1 MLENNYV
8 TLDFLKKLTYG
19 ILSIKKE
26 FANVSDDYKPTYA
39 EILEG
44 KYFPMFKDNIS
55 ANRIIVGLKLLEEY
69 SDKTSYVDKKDVVV
83 IYPKLASVLI
93 DNDILSLCPCG
104 DEETIN
110 TYGIF
115 KIIQRG
121 EEIEQCL
128 EERKCK
134 VNPILSCNNNAFII
148 NGNAISADKNTSDKR
163 SEGIVTATY
172 IYSGSTHT
180 NSIIVKQ
187 EPNTISDWIYEN
199 ETVDGIKISVSKP
212 LLSNGGDTT
221 TFTVKKLFTKHYIKR
236 DGCGN
241 VLMNSTKDGFVEDI
255 TSLCSVELTNNAAF
269 KRKGNVISVDSQE
282 VGNSERNCIITA
294 KYLNFVSSVKIIQEK
309 GGEITYGYTLKFD
322 DEHLD
327 ELNYVMDSF
336 KDADILIPI
345 ISTKDMYIDGN
356 YHSSIPFN
364 SLRLVND
371 TANNTDWVSYSIT
384 EDKKGRMNIL
394 ARVKSPNLDRE
405 NVRSSRI
412 SYQNIEDPTKIITLN
427 LTQPFCK
434 KLRTDYSIILDGF
447 DTYDNTNIDNCKLTI
462 YPLVQDVFE
471 DGRCVKH
478 DISDPKMYFTYNC
491 QSTDSQI
498 LDGGVLKRIS
508 FDGVHELTISH
519 DINDSIND
527 VILCCNFY
535 LHGENGEIL
544 AKRENVRMVYKH
556 SDIETY
562 TYSFEY
568 VGDCNLYWD
577 YNDISKKMLKVKSCK
592 NIFVDG
598 YLKGEEPIGFSL
610 RKTKGEPH
618 FSLRKIDDS
627 TLEARP
633 LKVNEESKLIECSY
647 QLTQDDT
654 NKLLNTS
661 LTHFKGVR
669 THFLKLMIY
678 FTSNELK
685 CDTWLENEPICDVCD
700 DADNVLKSY
709 NMQVGWLM
717 KELPNCKDLI
727 LSQDME
733 CEIGKTYKI
742 KIKNI
747 VYGTQEIGGNRIKDK
762 TYVFVPNTEDD
773 TVTIDLKI

>member
-1 MLENNYV
+1 MLDHNYV
-8 TLDFLKKLTYG
+8 TLDYLKKLTYG

-26 FANVSDDYKPTYA
+26 FADVNGDYKPTYA
-39 EILEG
+39 EIIGG
-44 KYFPMFKDNIS
+44 KYFSLFKDNIS
-55 ANRIIVGLKLLEEY
+55 ANRIVVGLHLLAEY
-69 SDKTSYVDKKDVVV
+69 ADKSSYVDRKDVVV
-83 IYPKLASVLI
+83 IYPKLVSVLI

-115 KIIQRG
+115 KILQRG
-121 EEIEQCL
+121 EDVETCI

-134 VNPILSCNNNAFII
+134 VNSILTCNNDYFNV
-148 NGNAISADKNTSDKR
+148 NGNTISVKKNDSDLR
-163 SEGIVTATY
+163 EEGIVTTTY

-199 ETVDGIKISVSKP
+199 ETVDGIEISVSKP

-241 VLMNSTKDGFVEDI
+241 VLMNSIKDGFVEDI

-269 KRKGNVISVDSQE
+269 KRKGNVISVESQE
-282 VGNSERNCIITA
+282 VGNSERNCIVTA

-309 GGEITYGYTLKFD
+309 GGEISYGYSLRFD
-322 DEHLD
+322 DEHED
-327 ELNYVMDSF
+327 ELDYVIDSF
-336 KDADILIPI
+336 KSCDILIPI
-345 ISTKDMYIDGN
+345 ISTKDMYIDGK

-364 SLRLVND
+364 GLRLIND
-371 TANNTDWVSYSIT
+371 STNNSDWVSYSLT
-384 EDKKGRMNIL
+384 EDRNGKMNIL
-394 ARVKSPNLDRE
+394 VRVKTSNLDRE
-405 NVRSSRI
+405 NIRTSRV
-412 SYQNIEDPTKIITLN
+412 SYQNIEEPNKVITLN
-427 LTQPFCK
+427 LKQPYCQK
-434 KLRTDYSIILDGF
+434 VRTDYSIILDGF
-447 DTYDNTNIDNCKLTI
+447 GEYDNTNIDTCRLTA
-462 YPLVQDVFE
+462 YPLVQDIFE

-478 DISDPKMYFTYNC
+478 EISDPKMYFTFESN
-491 QSTDSQI
+491 SSDSQI
-498 LDGGVLKRIS
+498 LDCGVLKKVS
-508 FDGVHELTISH
+508 FDGLHELTLSH
-519 DINDSIND
+519 YVNDTIND
-527 VILCCNFY
+527 VVLCCNFY

-544 AKRENVRMVYKH
+544 SKRENAKVIYKH

-568 VGDCNLYWD
+568 VGDGDLYWD

-598 YLKGEEPIGFSL
+598 YLKGEEPIGFSI

-633 LKVNEESKLIECSY
+633 LKVNEENKLIECSY

-654 NKLLNTS
+654 NKLLNAS

-669 THFLKLMIY
+669 THFLTLMVY
-678 FTSNELK
+678 FTSDELK
-685 CDTWLENEPICDVCD
+685 CDTWLENEPICDICD
-700 DADNVLKSY
+700 DTDNVLKSY

-717 KELPNCKDLI
+717 KELSNYKDLI

-747 VYGTQEIGGNRIKDK
+747 VYGTQEIGGNRLKDK
-762 TYVFVPNTEDD
+762 TYMFVPNTEDD
-773 TVTIDLKI
+773 TITIDLKI